1 MRFIIYGNG
10 GGIDKV
16 KEKLANPKETFET
29 IKEVFEIIVKRYCGM
44 LDIKDLSIRYYC
56 YDNRIEKDVYMVVTN
71 RCGNEDYIKRYK
83 YPQFVS
89 YLVNI

>member
-1 MRFIIYGNG
+1 MRFFLYGNS

-16 KEKLANPKETFET
+16 KDNLVNPKETFET
-29 IKEVFEIIVKRYCGM
+29 IKEVFETIVKRYSGM
-44 LDIKDLSIRYYC
+44 LDIKDLSIQYYC

-71 RCGNEDYIKRYK
+71 KFGNENYIEKYK
-83 YPQFVS
+83 CPQFIS